1 STARCWRPSAP
12 RTTAISS
19 IRTCFLSPRQKRPT
33 SNLAEALTATCQPR
47 ENGRSALQLA
57 GSGIM
62 AGQLQEFE
70 VLAPD
75 LVVDPAT
82 GNATIIAVTTKGV
95 IRLSLAG
102 EVLLLLRDRIAKKLA
117 EARHGSL
124 YMLPAVTGCH
134 GLGTSISRSQLQLR
148 LVLED

>member
-1 STARCWRPSAP
+1 
-12 RTTAISS
+12 
-19 IRTCFLSPRQKRPT
+19 
-33 SNLAEALTATCQPR
+33 
-47 ENGRSALQLA
+47 
-57 GSGIM
+57 M

-82 GNATIIAVTTKGV
+82 GNATIIAVTKKGV

-117 EARHGSL
+117 EARHGGL
-124 YMLPAVTGCH
+124 YMLPAVADCRGV
-134 GLGTSISRSQLQLR
+134 GTSISRSQLQIR
-148 LVLED
+148 LVLEDGSEARLPIQETALRRLNKILTEWFEDAP

>member
-1 STARCWRPSAP
+1 
-12 RTTAISS
+12 
-19 IRTCFLSPRQKRPT
+19 
-33 SNLAEALTATCQPR
+33 
-47 ENGRSALQLA
+47 
-57 GSGIM
+57 M

-82 GNATIIAVTTKGV
+82 GSAVIIAATTKGV

-117 EARHGSL
+117 EALHGGL
-124 YMLPAVTGCH
+124 YILPAVAGCH
-134 GLGTSISRSQLQLR
+134 GVGTSISRSQLQIR
-148 LVLED
+148 VVLENGSEARLPIQESGLYQLNKILSEWFTDAP

>member
-1 STARCWRPSAP
+1 
-12 RTTAISS
+12 
-19 IRTCFLSPRQKRPT
+19 
-33 SNLAEALTATCQPR
+33 
-47 ENGRSALQLA
+47 
-57 GSGIM
+57 M

-82 GNATIIAVTTKGV
+82 GSAVIIAVTTKGV

-117 EARHGSL
+117 EARHGGL
-124 YMLPAVTGCH
+124 YVLPAVAECH
-134 GLGTSISRSQLQLR
+134 GLGTSISRSQLQIR
-148 LVLED
+148 LVLEDGSEARLPIQESALRRLNKILTEWFEDAP